1 VTSKVSAVVALSRP
15 FTLLA
20 PALGMVSGGLAAL
33 GFDGR
38 FDPSARD
45 VVNVALGAFMAAL
58 LNVASNGVN
67 QIYDLEVDR
76 INKPERPL
84 PSGAMSIREAWVV
97 TIAAYAAALAVAWLV
112 NPLLFGIVALTAALT
127 YAYSGPPFRTKR
139 HWFLANFTIAIPRGF
154 LLPLAGWVAVRGAAD
169 FAGAAL
175 PRDAYLV
182 AAAFGLFILGA
193 ASTKDFAD
201 MEGDRAGGCITLP
214 LRFGVAPAARIVA
227 PFLFF
232 PWIVLA
238 ALRAAGVLG
247 GNAFALFWGSVACA
261 LMGLRTAW
269 LLVRDPD
276 ALTQSSTHPS
286 WVLMYLLMLVSQAV
300 TALGYALP
308 RDVLS
313 AWAP

>member
-1 VTSKVSAVVALSRP
+1 MKLSAVVALSRP

-20 PALGMVSGGLAAL
+20 PALGMVAGGAAAL
-33 GFDGR
+33 GFDGA
-38 FDPSARD
+38 FAPTGAD
-45 VVNVALGAFMAAL
+45 VLHVALGALMAAL

-84 PSGAMSIREAWVV
+84 PSGAMTVRQAWVV
-97 TIAAYAAALAVAWLV
+97 TVLAYAAALGVAALV
-112 NPLLFGIVALTAALT
+112 NQTLLAIVALTAFLT

-139 HWFLANFTIAIPRGF
+139 HWFFANFTIAIPRGF

-169 FAGAAL
+169 FAGAPL
-175 PRDAYLV
+175 PRDAWYV

-201 MEGDRAGGCITLP
+201 MAGDRAGGCITLP
-214 LRFGVAPAARIVA
+214 LRFGVRPATRIVA
-227 PFLFF
+227 PFLFV
-232 PWIVLA
+232 PWAGLA
-238 ALRAAGVLG
+238 ALAATGALA
-247 GNAFALFWGSVACA
+247 GNVFALFWGSVLCTA
-261 LMGLRTAW
+261 MGLRTAW

-276 ALTQSSTHPS
+276 ALTTSSTHPS

-300 TALGYALP
+300 VALGYALP
-308 RDVLS
+308 HDAL
-313 AWAP
+313 AGWAP

>member
-1 VTSKVSAVVALSRP
+1 MPRPSAVVALARP

-38 FDPSARD
+38 FEPSAADWR
-45 VVNVALGAFMAAL
+45 NVALGALMAAL

-76 INKPERPL
+76 INKPDRPL
-84 PSGAMSIREAWVV
+84 PSGAMTIREAWAV
-97 TIAAYAAALAVAWLV
+97 TLLAYAAALAVAWLV
-112 NPLLFGIVALTAALT
+112 NPPLFAIVALTAFLT

-154 LLPLAGWVAVRGAAD
+154 LLPLAGWVAVRGGAD
-169 FAGAAL
+169 FTGATLPSDAL
-175 PRDAYLV
+175 LV
-182 AAAFGLFILGA
+182 AGAFGLFILGA

-214 LRFGVAPAARIVA
+214 LRFGVAPAARAVA
-227 PFLFF
+227 PFLFV
-232 PWIVLA
+232 PWIAVA
-238 ALRAAGVLG
+238 VLRAAGVLG
-247 GNAFALFWGSVACA
+247 GNSFVLFWGSVACA

-276 ALTQSSTHPS
+276 ALTRSSTHPS

-308 RDVLS
+308 RDLL
-313 AWAP
+313 AGAAP

>member
-1 VTSKVSAVVALSRP
+1 MRTSAVVALARP

-20 PALGMVSGGLAAL
+20 PALGMVSGGVAAL

-38 FDPSARD
+38 FAPTAAD
-45 VVNVALGAFMAAL
+45 VAHVALGALMAAL

-76 INKPERPL
+76 INKPDRPL
-84 PSGAMSIREAWVV
+84 PSGAMTVREAWIV
-97 TIAAYAAALAVAWLV
+97 TLAAYAAALATAAAV
-112 NPLLFGIVALTAALT
+112 NATLFAVVALTAALT

-139 HWFLANFTIAIPRGF
+139 HWLLANLTIAAPRGF
-154 LLPLAGWVAVRGAAD
+154 LLPLAGWITVRGGGA

-175 PRDAYLV
+175 PRDAWIL
-182 AAAFGLFILGA
+182 AAASGLFILGA

-214 LRFGVAPAARIVA
+214 LRFGVAPAARMVA
-227 PFLFF
+227 PFLAV
-232 PWIVLA
+232 PWAIVA
-238 ALRAAGVLG
+238 ACRAAGLLG
-247 GNAFALFWGSVACA
+247 GNAFVLVWGSVVCA
-261 LMGLRTAW
+261 AIGLRAAW

-276 ALTQSSTHPS
+276 ALTSKSTHPS
-286 WVLMYLLMLVSQAV
+286 WVLMYLLMLLTQAV

-308 RDVLS
+308 HGLLARF
-313 AWAP
+313 AP

>member
-1 VTSKVSAVVALSRP
+1 MNLRAAVRLARP

-20 PALGMVSGGLAAL
+20 PALGMVSGGAAAL

-38 FDPSARD
+38 FAPTGRD
-45 VVNVALGAFMAAL
+45 LANVVLGALMAAL

-76 INKPERPL
+76 INKPDRPL
-84 PSGAMSIREAWVV
+84 PSGEMSVREAWVV
-97 TIAAYAAALAVAWLV
+97 TLLAYAAALGVAALV
-112 NPLLFGIVALTAALT
+112 NAPLFWIVLATAALT

-175 PRDAYLV
+175 PRDAWIV
-182 AAAFGLFILGA
+182 AAAFGVFILGA

-214 LRFGVAPAARIVA
+214 LRFGVAPAARTVA
-227 PFLFF
+227 PFLFA
-232 PWIVLA
+232 PWIVVA
-238 ALRAAGVLG
+238 ALSAAHVLG
-247 GNAFALFWGSVACA
+247 GNAFVLFWGSVLCA
-261 LMGLRTAW
+261 AMGLRTAW

-276 ALTQSSTHPS
+276 ALTRASTHPS

-300 TALGYALP
+300 VALGYALP
-308 RDVLS
+308 HGWMAHL
-313 AWAP
+313 AP